1 MTDQPTGLVL
11 PSYQDGGAELWAYLR
26 ELRHRSPAFLDE
38 RTQVYHLFGYPEVQ
52 RALLDTA
59 TFRSDMSEIMPL
71 QTFGRGNLV
80 QTDPPRHRELRS
92 LLNQA
97 FAARTKTLL
106 DSRIAEIIHELLD
119 DIGDEDSF
127 DLTERLTYPLPI
139 TVIAE
144 LLGVPGSDR
153 DLFRKWADDMFSLSF
168 DTAFDPELPKAIDAA
183 AAPMIAYLH
192 EHVRER
198 RRNGKEDLI
207 SDLVGARVDGQH
219 LDDEEVVSFS
229 AILLL
234 AGHITTTLMLGNAI
248 IALHENPDV
257 DAALRADRERSTGFI
272 EEVLRCRTPFTQ
284 LTRMTNQE
292 VEIGGLTIPAGR
304 MVALWLAAANRD
316 EKHFPDPDRFDPA
329 RQPNQHLSFGH
340 GIHFCLGGPLARL
353 ETRLAMDILFDR
365 FSQIRLD
372 ESQPP
377 EFFAAPGALGPRR
390 LPVIVKRASV

>member
-1 MTDQPTGLVL
+1 MTERPTAIEL
-11 PSYQDGGAELWAYLR
+11 PSYQDGGADLWAYLR
-26 ELRHRSPAFLDE
+26 ELRHQGPVFQDE
-38 RTQVYHLFGYPEVQ
+38 RTGVFHLFGYEEVQ

-59 TFRSDMSEIMPL
+59 AFRSDMSEIMPL
-71 QTFGRGNLV
+71 QTFGKGNLV
-80 QTDPPRHRELRS
+80 QTDPPRHRELRT
-92 LLNQA
+92 LLNEA

-119 DIGDEDSF
+119 QISDQDSF
-127 DLTERLTYPLPI
+127 DLTEQLTYPLPI

-153 DLFRKWADDMFSLSF
+153 GLFRKWADDMFSLSF

-183 AAPMIAYLH
+183 AKPMIEYLH
-192 EHVRER
+192 EHVRNR
-198 RRNGKEDLI
+198 RKNRREDLI
-207 SDLVGARVDGQH
+207 SDLVAARVDGNG
-219 LDDEEVVSFS
+219 LDDEEAVSFS

-234 AGHITTTLMLGNAI
+234 AGHITTTLMLGNAVI
-248 IALHENPDV
+248 SLDENPAV
-257 DAALRADRERSTGFI
+257 NSALRADRSGFGGFI

-284 LTRMTNQE
+284 LTRMTNKA
-292 VEIGGLTIPAGR
+292 VEFDGTTIPAGR

-316 EKHFPDPDRFDPA
+316 ENRFAEPDRFDPL

-353 ETRLAMDILFDR
+353 ETKIALDILFDE
-365 FSQIRLD
+365 FTEIRLD
-372 ESQPP
+372 PTQKP

-390 LPVIVKRASV
+390 LPVVVKRA

>member
-1 MTDQPTGLVL
+1 MTERPAYIEL
-11 PSYQDGGAELWAYLR
+11 PSYQDGGTELWAYLR
-26 ELRHRSPAFLDE
+26 ELRHQGPVFHDE
-38 RTQVYHLFGYPEVQ
+38 RTGVYHLFGYAEVQ
-52 RALLDTA
+52 RALLDVG

-71 QTFGRGNLV
+71 QTFSKGNLV
-80 QTDPPRHRELRS
+80 QTDPPRHRELRT
-92 LLNQA
+92 LLNEA
-97 FAARTKTLL
+97 FAARTKTFM

-119 DIGDEDSF
+119 EIADQDSF

-153 DLFRKWADDMFSLSF
+153 ELFRKWADDMFSLSF

-183 AAPMIAYLH
+183 AQPMIEYLH

-198 RRNGKEDLI
+198 RKRRREDLI
-207 SDLVGARVDGQH
+207 SDLVAARVEGKG
-219 LDDEEVVSFS
+219 LDDEEAVSFS

-234 AGHITTTLMLGNAI
+234 AGHITTTLMLGNAV
-248 IALHENPDV
+248 IALDENPDV
-257 DAALRADRERSTGFI
+257 DASLRADRSGFSGFI

-284 LTRMTNQE
+284 LTRMTNKE
-292 VEIGGLTIPAGR
+292 VDFDGHVIPAGR

-316 EKHFPDPDRFDPA
+316 ESRFASPDSFDPR

-353 ETRLAMDILFDR
+353 ETRIAMDILFDE
-365 FSQIRLD
+365 FSEIRLD
-372 ESQPP
+372 PAQSP

-390 LPVIVKRASV
+390 LPVVVKRS